1 HTNQHEKNKEQ
12 VKYHFTDEIQQTPRP
27 FKKSGNK
34 SPKGSHVFSQ
44 LKVTPVSGAIDVV
57 IVMTQPALVS
67 RNCGLG
73 CNKIHYR
80 VNFVNKYHDRS

>member
-1 HTNQHEKNKEQ
+1 M
-12 VKYHFTDEIQQTPRP
+12 
-27 FKKSGNK
+27 
-34 SPKGSHVFSQ
+34 
-44 LKVTPVSGAIDVV
+44 V

-73 CNKIHYR
+73 CNKIHSR